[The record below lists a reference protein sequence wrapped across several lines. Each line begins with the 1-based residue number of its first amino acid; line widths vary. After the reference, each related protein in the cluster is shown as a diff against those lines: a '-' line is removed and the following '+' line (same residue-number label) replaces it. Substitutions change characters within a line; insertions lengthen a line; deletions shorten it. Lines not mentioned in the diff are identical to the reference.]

1 MEREGT
7 TELRRERAGRT
18 NPVEEVHSG
27 RLAALSQNI
36 AGDSQETARGAP
48 RCPPTGRHGACAL
61 GRPAHASPGHGS
73 REAGAASS
81 PLFRAQHFFCR
92 LWRPQREV
100 TALEPSPGAGSPR
113 LPSPRVSGLAEA
125 PPFSSRPLAVPP
137 WSSLASQ
144 APPLR
149 RGPPHLHGGPLGR
162 TVRPQSRGSF

>member
-18 NPVEEVHSG
+18 NPVEEVHSS

-36 AGDSQETARGAP
+36 AGDSQETARGAA

-61 GRPAHASPGHGS
+61 GAPRPRVSWTRLSGGGRGLLASLQGT
-73 REAGAASS
+73 A
-81 PLFRAQHFFCR
+81 FFCR

-137 WSSLASQ
+137 RSSLASQ
-144 APPLR
+144 VPPPR